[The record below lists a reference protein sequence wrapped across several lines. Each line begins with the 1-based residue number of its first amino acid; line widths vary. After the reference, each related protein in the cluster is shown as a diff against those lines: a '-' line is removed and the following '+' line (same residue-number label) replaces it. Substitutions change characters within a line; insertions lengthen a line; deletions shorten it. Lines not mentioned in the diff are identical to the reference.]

1 MTPFAHSTASAPRAS
16 SGTAASGMPT
26 RYEILMPDG
35 SVEGPLASS
44 GVRGLAADGVI
55 DSRAQ
60 IRRIGDSAW
69 RPITSVTGLVVRVFD
84 AQAEAAAI
92 AHAASIAEAARADAE
107 RAEAERAAA
116 ERAAREHAEAE
127 LAAQERAAAAEREAA
142 ERAEAAARA
151 AADRAAAERA
161 EAHARAESERAV
173 AMARRELEQAESNAR
188 TAAEQARAER
198 ERAESEASARIDAE
212 RARAAAEA
220 SARAEA
226 ERAADEIAQA
236 RRDAQAQVAQA
247 RADAEAAAEHA
258 HRDAQAQVAQARAD
272 AEAAIDVARRQAHEE
287 VTRMRLDMRDEIDA
301 VQHAAREE
309 LERTRA
315 EAQSSAI
322 ELQGQLRMVQ
332 DEASALQKLLA
343 TERDAFV
350 TALRQSQDQLETA
363 RAVQRDLSQEVE
375 HARERASAETAQRAA
390 AEAARDQALSDL
402 EQASRDAQLR
412 DADAQD
418 RINRV
423 QLLLDEAQGEMASER
438 ADAERRVHDL
448 MRRLQESAANVKS
461 LEEARTAAESQ
472 WMQACAERDEAIRDR
487 DATRLAIGAT
497 QTELVHMRG
506 QLDAAREE
514 IASLGA
520 IRSELAARIGD
531 LEPALETERT
541 RTAAAE
547 AALARAE
554 DANAALTES
563 AHELRGRIAKL
574 DAQLLQAHLEAE
586 RMAAEFEEARQQAA
600 RELAAQ
606 ERSAAEAIAG
616 AEARAEAQLA
626 QALEE
631 ERRTAAERLDA
642 AESAHERET
651 AALAGQLEEERQR
664 VVARDEL
671 IFRESLRAE
680 ERDRE
685 IRTLQDSLR
694 EERTQALAARDRLA
708 ADHAAAVG
716 ALRLELESEQQR
728 ASTLER
734 ESARL
739 ASALRAE
746 QEAHASEVGSLRR
759 QLAEETDALRAAVDR
774 ESALREHAEAGARAV
789 LASYE
794 KLSDETGR
802 RIADLEV
809 RLAAAS
815 RELTDATTREQSLQK
830 TLEEASGRIR
840 SQTQRIGELETERT
854 AAAKER
860 EQIDAKLAAETAA
873 RKKAESAI
881 AAATQRAERV
891 ERDAK
896 ATLSR
901 AVQAAGAALAGIR
914 QRIEEDVERSRVEMD
929 ALDGLVRA
937 ASSQLIAAGGTVPGL
952 PQLPRDA
959 SAAAVVRLIE
969 EQRAADT
976 KRAAEAQAALDAQR
990 ALDAAREAEAQ
1001 RAVDASSGP
1010 PRLGSSLH
1018 GGTAGSSVTSPRD
1031 AIDARSRGVP
1041 FKLVDDDADT
1051 EVTSGAGSPRA
1062 RATPRAPRATS
1073 RGTGDPGG
1081 SDGDGHDGAGAA
1093 VQPVAN
1099 QAAARDL
1106 STGVTSPWDQ
1116 GDVDDG
1122 PASRER
1128 CESPAQMIGAVAAA
1142 AGASAIVASLA
1153 AMRAGDVV
1161 SALVPVAAW
1170 VSIAAAAT
1178 GAVILVARRCHA
1190 RLALRIPAL
1199 AGVSIALAPAASL
1212 FAPLH
1217 SAPAVLGWIAAA
1229 AGVWFLPWAL
1239 AWAAWPASDS
1249 AQQVGSGPD
1258 PFARRR
1264 RIALGCS
1271 AMSVALGVAMAAA
1284 CSALGASATVPTPP
1298 MSPMSAPWSAAATWI
1313 ALGAWSAIAPLVL
1326 AWRLTPRRVKA
1337 ARAAEARIDP
1347 VVLARHERASAAA
1360 SAALSALMPLV
1371 PAMAAWMI
1379 SRTRSRRGEA
1389 QMRSIV
1395 DFEWWSVAA
1404 MLAAA
1409 VGAVL
1414 GLGWWPFVA
1423 IMTAHACA
1431 MACVSASLAAD
1442 RVLRLPVP
1450 AMLLAA
1456 PQGGLSLPRPVISV
1470 KRAAHV
1476 SPGRPII
1483 HPCATVWALA
1493 LQATLVVALG
1503 LPLVLS
1509 PSEPLAVPGVM
1520 RIITLLALA
1529 GAASWIPGWVA
1540 ARLRHPDAIAI
1551 AGSGLLAALAAVSAT
1566 CIAGPASAVAHA
1578 ALWSATLTWGALLA
1592 WSASALRLSADDAGR
1607 LKLAVD
1613 RAEAGDMSAWHTLD
1627 DPARAHALTLEP
1639 GEAAPPPPEPLV
1651 SLAVRATSGRV
1662 IAAACASLAC
1672 IAGLIG
1678 AQPHTLAW
1686 TGAPVALAL
1695 AWSAAVTCALAAVF
1709 ALALPL
1715 ARPRRRAS
1723 ASALTLASCGAALW
1737 IALIMIAVHAS
1748 GIGDAGYGVWMLVTA
1763 ATLSMVAAS
1772 VSWAGTT
1779 APSPDATRVPVRAT
1793 TGSAAR
1799 AASPISS
1806 HASNAPAPAAAPRRQ
1821 TRSVPRKPAAKSI
1834 TGS

>member
-16 SGTAASGMPT
+16 SGTAASGVPT
-26 RYEILMPDG
+26 RYEILLPDG
-35 SVEGPLASS
+35 SIEGPLASS
-44 GVRGLAADGVI
+44 GVRGLAADGAI

-60 IRRIGDSAW
+60 IRRVGDAAW

-92 AHAASIAEAARADAE
+92 AHAAAVAEAARADAE

-116 ERAAREHAEAE
+116 ERAAREHAAAE
-127 LAAQERAAAAEREAA
+127 HEAQERAAAAERDAA

-151 AADRAAAERA
+151 AAEQAQEERA
-161 EAHARAESERAV
+161 
-173 AMARRELEQAESNAR
+173 
-188 TAAEQARAER
+188 
-198 ERAESEASARIDAE
+198 RAESEASARVEADS
-212 RARAAAEA
+212 ARAAAEA

-226 ERAADEIAQA
+226 ERAADEIAQV
-236 RRDAQAQVAQA
+236 RRDAQAQIVQV
-247 RADAEAAAEHA
+247 RADAQAEIE
-258 HRDAQAQVAQARAD
+258 DAQRQAR
-272 AEAAIDVARRQAHEE
+272 EELAR
-287 VTRMRLDMRDEIDA
+287 VRLDARDEIGA

-309 LERTRA
+309 LDRERA
-315 EAQSSAI
+315 AAQANAT
-322 ELQGQLRMVQ
+322 ELQGQLRTAQ
-332 DEASALQKLLA
+332 EEASSLQRLLA

-350 TALRQSQDQLETA
+350 TALRQSQDQLEAA

-375 HARERASAETAQRAA
+375 HARERATTESAQRAA

-402 EQASRDAQLR
+402 EQASREAQLR

-423 QLLLDEAQGEMASER
+423 QLLLDEAQAEMASER
-438 ADAERRVHDL
+438 AEAERRAHDL

-461 LEEARTAAESQ
+461 LEEARTSAESQ

-497 QTELVHMRG
+497 QTELVHMRS

-531 LEPALETERT
+531 LEPALESERT
-541 RTAAAE
+541 RTSAAE
-547 AALARAE
+547 SALARAE

-563 AHELRGRIAKL
+563 ANELRGRIAKL

-626 QALEE
+626 KAIEE
-631 ERRTAAERLDA
+631 ERRTAAERFDA
-642 AESAHERET
+642 AESAHEREM
-651 AALAGQLEEERQR
+651 AAVAGQLEEERQR

-716 ALRLELESEQQR
+716 ALRLELESEQER

-746 QEAHASEVGSLRR
+746 QEAHASEVGALQRR
-759 QLAEETDALRAAVDR
+759 LSEETDTLRAAVER

-809 RLAAAS
+809 RLSAAS
-815 RELTDATTREQSLQK
+815 RELADATSREQSLQK

-840 SQTQRIGELETERT
+840 SQTQRIGELESERT

-860 EQIDAKLAAETAA
+860 EQIDAKLAAETAS
-873 RKKAESAI
+873 RKKAEGAI

-914 QRIEEDVERSRVEMD
+914 QRIEDDVERSRVEID

-959 SAAAVVRLIE
+959 TAAAVVRLIE
-969 EQRAADT
+969 EQRATDA

-990 ALDAAREAEAQ
+990 ALEAAREADAQ
-1001 RAVDASSGP
+1001 RASDASSGP

-1018 GGTAGSSVTSPRD
+1018 GGTAGAPATSPRD
-1031 AIDARSRGVP
+1031 AIDARARGVP
-1041 FKLVDDDADT
+1041 FKLVDDDADA
-1051 EVTSGAGSPRA
+1051 EVAAGAGSPRA

-1106 STGVTSPWDQ
+1106 SSNATSAWDH

-1128 CESPAQMIGAVAAA
+1128 CESPAKLIGAVAVAA
-1142 AGASAIVASLA
+1142 CASAIVASLA
-1153 AMRAGDVV
+1153 ALREGDMVE
-1161 SALVPVAAW
+1161 ALVPIAAW
-1170 VSIAAAAT
+1170 VTIAAAVT
-1178 GAVILVARRCHA
+1178 GAVILVTRRCSA

-1199 AGVSIALAPAASL
+1199 AGASIALAPAASL

-1217 SAPAVLGWIAAA
+1217 SAPAALGWLAAA
-1229 AGVWFLPWAL
+1229 GGVWFLPWAL
-1239 AWAAWPASDS
+1239 AWAAWPASDR
-1249 AQQVGSGPD
+1249 AEQVGSGAD

-1271 AMSVALGVAMAAA
+1271 ALSIAAGIAMAAV
-1284 CSALGASATVPTPP
+1284 CGATSVPGTSL
-1298 MSPMSAPWSAAATWI
+1298 MTAPWSAAPTWV

-1337 ARAAEARIDP
+1337 ARAADARIDP

-1360 SAALSALMPLV
+1360 SAALSSVMPLV
-1371 PAMAAWMI
+1371 PAMVSWMAA
-1379 SRTRSRRGEA
+1379 RRRSRRGEA

-1395 DFEWWSVAA
+1395 EFEWWSVAA

-1409 VGAVL
+1409 VAAVL
-1414 GLGWWPFVA
+1414 GLGWWPFAA
-1423 IMTAHACA
+1423 IMVAHACA
-1431 MACVSASLAAD
+1431 MACAAASLAAD

-1450 AMLLAA
+1450 AALLAA

-1493 LQATLVVALG
+1493 VHAALVVALG

-1509 PSEPLAVPGVM
+1509 PAEPLSVPGAM
-1520 RIITLLALA
+1520 RIISLLALA
-1529 GAASWIPGWVA
+1529 GAASWIPGWIA
-1540 ARLRHPDAIAI
+1540 ARLRHADAIAI
-1551 AGSGLLAALAAVSAT
+1551 SGTGLLAALAAVSAT
-1566 CIAGPASAVAHA
+1566 CIAGPASVIAHA
-1578 ALWSATLTWGALLA
+1578 ALWSATLMWGALLA
-1592 WSASALRLSADDAGR
+1592 WASSALRLGSDDVAR
-1607 LKLAVD
+1607 LSLAVD

-1627 DPARAHALTLEP
+1627 DASRTEALALEP
-1639 GEAAPPPPEPLV
+1639 GDAPPPPPEPLV
-1651 SLAVRATSGRV
+1651 ALAIRATSGRV
-1662 IAAACASLAC
+1662 VAAVSASAALV
-1672 IAGLIG
+1672 AGLVG
-1678 AQPHTLAW
+1678 A
-1686 TGAPVALAL
+1686 APLTTPLSAAPWSTTL
-1695 AWSAAVTCALAAVF
+1695 AWSATAACALAALC

-1715 ARPRRRAS
+1715 ARPRRSAS
-1723 ASALTLASCGAALW
+1723 ATALTLASGGAALW
-1737 IALIMIAVHAS
+1737 IALIMLAVNAS
-1748 GIGDAGYGVWMLVTA
+1748 GISGASYGVWLLVTA
-1763 ATLSMVAAS
+1763 ATLSMVSAS

-1779 APSPDATRVPVRAT
+1779 APAPDATRVPVRAAA
-1793 TGSAAR
+1793 GSPAP

-1806 HASNAPAPAAAPRRQ
+1806 DAPAPAPRRQ
-1821 TRSVPRKPAAKSI
+1821 ARSVPRKPAAKSI